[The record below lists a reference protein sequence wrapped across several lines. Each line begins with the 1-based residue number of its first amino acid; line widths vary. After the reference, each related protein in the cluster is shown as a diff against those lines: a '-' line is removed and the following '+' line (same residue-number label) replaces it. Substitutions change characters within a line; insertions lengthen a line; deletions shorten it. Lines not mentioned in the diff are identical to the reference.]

1 MTMTTEFNPQHLR
14 TAFGSFATGVTIITA
29 RAANGELVGLTANSF
44 ASVSLRPP
52 LVLWSIDLG
61 TPSFEVFRDCSHY
74 AINVLSADQE
84 ALSNRF
90 AMPSDD
96 KFAGLD
102 YCNGAGGAPL
112 LSGCIAHFE
121 CANEA
126 QHAGG
131 DHLIMV
137 GRIENYS
144 VSSGAPLLFF
154 RSSYARIADSGQQGK

>member
-1 MTMTTEFNPQHLR
+1 MSSEFNPQHLR
-14 TAFGSFATGVTIITA
+14 AALGSFATGVTVITA
-29 RAANGELVGLTANSF
+29 RAPNGELVGLTANSF
-44 ASVSLRPP
+44 ASVSLQPP
-52 LVLWSIDLG
+52 LVLWSIDRN
-61 TPSFEVFRDCSHY
+61 TPSFEVFRSCSHY
-74 AINVLSADQE
+74 AINVLGAGQE

-90 AMPSDD
+90 ATPSAD

-102 YCNGAGGAPL
+102 YRNGAGRAPL
-112 LSGCIAHFE
+112 LAGCIAGFE

-154 RSSYARIADSGQQGK
+154 RSAYAELASGQQGE